1 MFNFTKAKQEE
12 KRKKK
17 KKEEAS
23 LGLGKIKSFSHVFSN
38 YYFWII
44 VTSGEEGIQNLVLFT
59 KENNKCHYVIRLM
72 AFYICVLF
80 IYLLN
85 FTFLLLLRSVDAH
98 FCKTIPKGP

>member
-85 FTFLLLLRSVDAH
+85 FTF
-98 FCKTIPKGP
+98 FCC